1 MNFKFNKDDSSEEE
15 FEEEF
20 EEEVVEEVKSATLK
34 EMFPQIEWLQNTIK
48 KGSEEQIKELCT
60 IAGIEKTD
68 SVMGD
73 LCKAWRNSS

>member
-34 EMFPQIEWLQNTIK
+34 EMFPEIEWLKNTIK
-48 KGSEEQIKELCT
+48 KGSEEQVKELCA

-73 LCKAWRNSS
+73 LCKAWRNS